1 MHFSLTIFRLFF
13 ILGMTIN
20 QANFSLIGPKNVN
33 IGKTSSRKNTV
44 TVIERTSNRRN
55 IITIESNIKNE

>member
-1 MHFSLTIFRLFF
+1 
-13 ILGMTIN
+13 MTIN